1 VSRAWVLAAV
11 IALAAGCSR
20 TNALGDLRYFRGA
33 TVVGSTSSSG
43 EAFGFPSARW
53 EQIELRSQAPYEQ
66 VRDFYA
72 RLDVRGWTSTF
83 ENESSKSTGRV
94 YWRYLADNARQVFYV
109 VMVEERQPSKD
120 VSIIL
125 RRGLAKPKG

>member
-20 TNALGDLRYFRGA
+20 ANALGDLRYFRGA

-72 RLDVRGWTSTF
+72 HLDVRGWTSTF